1 MDAKRGCV
9 SEDDRNF
16 SQEGAMMELEPKQIR
31 ISPISKTWILDLDG
45 TIVVHDGPYIM
56 GKDEF
61 LPGG

>member
-1 MDAKRGCV
+1 
-9 SEDDRNF
+9 
-16 SQEGAMMELEPKQIR
+16 MELEPKQIR